1 MDGTSLIS
9 FKDYPEYVFFVKKKL
24 KGECL
29 MDALVGF
36 PVRKAFYF
44 HGVVNDYPG
53 FGVDFKGNFFYG
65 P

>member
-1 MDGTSLIS
+1 MDGASLIS
-9 FKDYPEYVFFVKKKL
+9 FNDHPEYVFFVEKKL

-29 MDALVGF
+29 MVDLVGF
-36 PVRKAFYF
+36 PVRKVFYH

-53 FGVDFKGNFFYG
+53 FGLDFKGNFFYG